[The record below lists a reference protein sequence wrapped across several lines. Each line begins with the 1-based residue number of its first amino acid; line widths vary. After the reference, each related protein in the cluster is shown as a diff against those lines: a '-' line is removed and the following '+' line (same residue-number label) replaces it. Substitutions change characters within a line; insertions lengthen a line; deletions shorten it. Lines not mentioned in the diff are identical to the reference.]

1 MSHDV
6 IRVLLLDDHT
16 SFRELLALR
25 LAREPDLVVVIEA
38 RSLARDVRP

>member
-1 MSHDV
+1 MSADV

-25 LAREPDLVVVIEA
+25 LAREPDLAVVW
-38 RSLARDVRP
+38 RRDRWRRDVRP